1 MKLENNYLTKFKNN
15 NIINKLLRNKISFK
29 KAIDLD
35 LWRLILE
42 KIKALY

>member
-15 NIINKLLRNKISFK
+15 NIINKLLRNKISFN